1 MKKLYLTLLTLLFAI
16 NIATAQLSLTKAN
29 NEPIIG
35 DTNKAYLVDTGM
47 VNIKTINAVTG
58 NNVIW
63 DYSTLTVLGN
73 SVTSTIYTSSTAVAS
88 ATDYPGTNFVQNSN
102 NFFKSTATPTMQ
114 TELIGTNFSGIAS
127 LNFTNTAIVAKFPF
141 TYANTYNDAFSGT
154 VKTSTSN
161 SNFSGNL
168 TVNADGNGTL
178 NIPGGQVFTNVLRV
192 KTTQSTT
199 VNGIITTPFPIP
211 VTVRITNYDYYHA
224 TQKYPIFSVSYN
236 SIAIFTPTV
245 TARVSANT
253 KSTVVGLNENVLL
266 NKDVT
271 VFPNPSNS
279 TLNFTLNTLLNPKRI
294 LIYSQMGTLVYSGTY
309 SSQITIL
316 NLAAGIYMLQLETD
330 KGIIHKKIVKE

>member
-1 MKKLYLTLLTLLFAI
+1 MKKLYLTLFTSLFTLQ
-16 NIATAQLSLTKAN
+16 IANAQLSLTKAN

-47 VNIKTINAVTG
+47 VNIKTINAVNG
-58 NNVIW
+58 NNVVW

-73 SVTSTIYTSSTAVAS
+73 SVTSTVYTSSTSVPS
-88 ATDYPGTNFVQNSN
+88 ATDYPGTNFVQNNSS
-102 NFFKSTATPTMQ
+102 FFKSTATPTMQ
-114 TELIGTNFSGIAS
+114 TELIGSDFPGFAS
-127 LNFTNTAIVAKFPF
+127 LNFTNSAIVAKFPF
-141 TYANTYNDAFSGT
+141 TYPNTYNDAFSGT

-211 VTVRITNYDYYHA
+211 VTVRIINYDYYHA
-224 TQKYPIFSVSYN
+224 SQKYPVFSVNYN
-236 SIAIFTPTV
+236 SIAIFTPTI
-245 TARVSANT
+245 TGRVGANK

-266 NKDVT
+266 NQDVS

-279 TLNFTLNTLLNPKRI
+279 TLNFTLNTLLSPKRI
-294 LIYSQMGTLVYSGTY
+294 LIYSQVGTLVYSSAYT
-309 SSQITIL
+309 SQINIL
-316 NLAAGIYMLQLETD
+316 NLAAGIYILQLETE
-330 KGIIHKKIVKE
+330 KGIIRKKIVKE